1 MSATLLAGALDRVRM
16 GWTLDRAFDE
26 FLEAFFLAS
35 TCETRFALLSEEPPL
50 TGDCRLD
57 ALAGAVAEYLAKQ
70 HRLGRVP
77 AWAGHSTRYLDM
89 PWHLCASG
97 DDGMREYL
105 TFASP
110 GEFRS
115 HIIFTEERPLRW
127 GRSGQPH

>member
-1 MSATLLAGALDRVRM
+1 MSATLLAVALDRVRI

-26 FLEAFFLAS
+26 FLEAFFLAPS
-35 TCETRFALLSEEPPL
+35 CEARFALLSEEPPL
-50 TGDCRLD
+50 TGDPRLD
-57 ALAGAVAEYLAKQ
+57 ALAGAVVEYLAKQ

-77 AWAGHSTRYLDM
+77 AWAGGSARCLEQ
-89 PWHLCASG
+89 PWHLCNPG

-115 HIIFTEERPLRW
+115 HNIFTEERPLRW
-127 GRSGQPH
+127 GRNGQPH